1 MTCTPQTNATLS
13 EIADKLAACDDFVIC
28 GHMSPDGDCVGSQL
42 ALAHALRRLGK
53 TVTCV
58 LVSNEKLDP
67 TLTFLP
73 GADELIYAG
82 AFRGVCRTFV
92 GVDVPNRERI
102 GQAAEKLFD
111 KATTT
116 ITIDHHAYDTR
127 MSQLA
132 YVEPDS
138 ASTTMLVWEVAKL
151 LGERKPDG
159 ALPFPGITT
168 DIAQCA
174 LCGLMTDTGGFRYQ
188 NADVRSFKAA
198 SEMVSCG
205 AMPSDIAREAFQNR
219 SIPSLKLE
227 ALAIDRMEVF
237 ADGAC
242 VISWVSF
249 DDMCAVGATKSDSEP
264 LINTL
269 RTVRGAEVACMLR
282 DQRSSVK
289 GSLRAKGDVDVNK
302 IAALFGGG
310 GHKAAAGFTVDLPFH
325 KAYKKVVEALEHAVR
340 EQVGECGQV
349 DAQ

>member
-1 MTCTPQTNATLS
+1 MTCTPQTNATLQ
-13 EIADKLAACDDFVIC
+13 EIADTLAACDDIVIC
-28 GHMSPDGDCVGSQL
+28 GHISPDGDCIGSQL
-42 ALAHALRRLGK
+42 TLAHALRRLGK
-53 TVTCV
+53 TVSCV

-73 GADELIYAG
+73 GADDLVYAG
-82 AFRGVCRTFV
+82 AHRGPCRTFV

-102 GQAAEKLFD
+102 GHAAEKLFD

-132 YVEPDS
+132 YVDPDS

-151 LGERKPDG
+151 LGLRQPDDEQ
-159 ALPFPGITT
+159 PFPGITA

-188 NADVRSFKAA
+188 NADERSFKAA
-198 SEMVSCG
+198 SEMVSAG
-205 AMPSDIAREAFQNR
+205 AVSSDIAREVFQNR
-219 SIPSLKLE
+219 SIPSLELE
-227 ALAIDRMEVF
+227 ALAIDRMKVF

-242 VISWVSF
+242 VISWVTF
-249 DDMCAVGATKSDSEP
+249 DDMSEIGATKSDSEP
-264 LINTL
+264 LINAL
-269 RTVRGAEVACMLR
+269 RTVRGVEVACMLR

-302 IAALFGGG
+302 IAAQFGGG
-310 GHKAAAGFTVDLPFH
+310 GHKAAAGFTIDLPLK
-325 KAYKKVVEALEHAVR
+325 KAYDKVVEVLESAVR
-340 EQVGECGQV
+340 EQIGSH
-349 DAQ
+349 DAKDEQ